1 MTELITFIKWLIDI
15 YENPKKKSTLEFWG
29 RGADIYIDGNL
40 LVIGNDKWHHVAIVN
55 KGEAAIMTT
64 LGETNN
70 N

>member
-1 MTELITFIKWLIDI
+1 
-15 YENPKKKSTLEFWG
+15 
-29 RGADIYIDGNL
+29 
-40 LVIGNDKWHHVAIVN
+40 VIGDDKWHHVAIVN